1 VRKGEASALGQ
12 DRIQLWGE
20 RLAQQGLVHLF
31 RGFSPK
37 EGGKVGGRAAS
48 GEPLRCSKILGG
60 GREQDGAPVLV
71 FCDLDCLKIP

>member
-1 VRKGEASALGQ
+1 MRPQPWGRAESSFGGEK
-12 DRIQLWGE
+12 
-20 RLAQQGLVHLF
+20 LAQQGLVHLF